1 MTNRIAVPGA
11 GKHHPIMPQTFT
23 IRYLLIVTAVV
34 AASVLVIQSPYPMA
48 DAIIYDASMVPPP
61 QLQKRSFTV
70 YHVLAMWPVRFLA
83 YVGSVTLALHT
94 VAVAVGFAG
103 TRKWAFVILLPT
115 AVGAFWKWYSVN
127 RLGRFPGSLTA
138 WDHVQIGLLIN
149 TLSCIALAIFLTIPV
164 WTRNHRSTAE
174 KSDA

>member
-1 MTNRIAVPGA
+1 MPNRIAVPNA
-11 GKHHPIMPQTFT
+11 GNRHPIKPQTFT
-23 IRYLLIVTAVV
+23 VRYLLIVTAVV

-48 DAIIYDASMVPPP
+48 DAIIYDASLGPPP
-61 QLQKRSFTV
+61 QLPKSSFTV
-70 YHVLAMWPVRFLA
+70 YHILAMWPVRFLA

-103 TRKWAFVILLPT
+103 TRKWAFVILVPT

-149 TLSCIALAIFLTIPV
+149 TFSCIALAIFLAIPA
-164 WTRNHRSTAE
+164 WIRNHRSAAK
-174 KSDA
+174 KSDG